1 MWIKYSS
8 FFSPDL
14 ILFTCLLRQM
24 YHSWINL
31 NLWKK
36 KKTEKEKK
44 DFNRK
49 KQLRDFLS
57 NNEHEATSQ
66 VVKINS
72 KNFENF

>member
-1 MWIKYSS
+1 
-8 FFSPDL
+8 
-14 ILFTCLLRQM
+14 M